1 MRLRELL
8 SWMSLRRLLH
18 KVMIMKWKAKVVV
31 RLKEGLNDPEG
42 RVIGKA
48 LKNLGYKI
56 GELRVPKYFEL
67 TFESENPE
75 KDVEDMCRRLLANP
89 VIHTYSYEIERLGE

>member
-1 MRLRELL
+1 ML
-8 SWMSLRRLLH
+8 
-18 KVMIMKWKAKVVV
+18 MKWKARIIV

-56 GELRVPKYFEL
+56 DELKVPKYFEVV
-67 TFESENPE
+67 FESDEPE
-75 KDVEDMCRRLLANP
+75 KEVEEMCKRLLANP
-89 VIHTYSYEIERLGE
+89 VIHTYEYEIESLGE

>member
-1 MRLRELL
+1 
-8 SWMSLRRLLH
+8 
-18 KVMIMKWKAKVVV
+18 MKWKARVVV

-56 GELRVPKYFEL
+56 DELKVPKYFEL

-75 KDVEDMCRRLLANP
+75 EDVEEMCRRLLANP
-89 VIHTYSYEIERLGE
+89 VIHTYEYQIEPLGE

>member
-1 MRLRELL
+1 
-8 SWMSLRRLLH
+8 
-18 KVMIMKWKAKVVV
+18 MKWKARIIV

-56 GELRVPKYFEL
+56 DELK
-67 TFESENPE
+67 
-75 KDVEDMCRRLLANP
+75 
-89 VIHTYSYEIERLGE
+89 

>member
-1 MRLRELL
+1 
-8 SWMSLRRLLH
+8 
-18 KVMIMKWKAKVVV
+18 MKYKAKIIV

-56 GELRVPKYFEL
+56 EELKVPKYFEL
-67 TFESENPE
+67 VFESENPE
-75 KDVEDMCRRLLANP
+75 KDVEEMCKRLLANP
-89 VIHTYSYEIERLGE
+89 VIHTYEYSIENLGE